1 MLEKIL
7 YIADLDMAFILGC
20 KCLDFT
26 LGAVL
31 RPIFKKHILKD
42 SQVHPVV
49 CLYQSLIQAKRNY
62 HIFDK
67 KKLFVIIFYFKENRP
82 YLEGNKNRL
91 EVIVSTNHHNLESLM
106 TT

>member
-31 RPIFKKHILKD
+31 CPIFKKHILKD

-49 CLYQSLIQAKRNY
+49 CLYQSLIQARRNY
-62 HIFDK
+62 HICDK
-67 KKLFVIIFYFKENRP
+67 KKLFVIIFYFKENSVVVYR
-82 YLEGNKNRL
+82 
-91 EVIVSTNHHNLESLM
+91 VSVTL
-106 TT
+106 